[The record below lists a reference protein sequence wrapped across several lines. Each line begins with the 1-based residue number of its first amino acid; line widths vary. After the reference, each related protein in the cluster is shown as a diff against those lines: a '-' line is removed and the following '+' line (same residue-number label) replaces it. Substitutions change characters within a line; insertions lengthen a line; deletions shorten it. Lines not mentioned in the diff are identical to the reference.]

1 MEILLL
7 NRQRAEKVPAKEL
20 RAFARRLAEGA
31 GLSGAGFS
39 ICLVSDR
46 RMKEYN
52 ETYRSIRQA
61 TDVLSF
67 PDDPE
72 DGSYLGDIVI
82 SVETAVRQAASR
94 RHSLLREL
102 EILIVHGYLHI
113 LGHDHEAD
121 DSLMMR
127 IQKKLVREFCHGA

>member
-7 NRQRAEKVPAKEL
+7 NRQRTEKVPAKEL

-31 GLSGAGFS
+31 GLSDAGFS

-52 ETYRSIRQA
+52 ATYRSIPKT

-82 SVETAVRQAASR
+82 SVETAVRQAVSR

-102 EILIVHGYLHI
+102 EILIVHGYLHV
-113 LGHDHEAD
+113 LGHDHQAD
-121 DSLMMR
+121 EGLMMR
-127 IQKKLVREFCHGA
+127 MQRKLVREFCHGA

>member
-7 NRQRAEKVPAKEL
+7 NRQRTVKVPAKEL

-31 GLSGAGFS
+31 GLSNAGFS

-52 ETYRSIRQA
+52 ATYRSIPKT

-94 RHSLLREL
+94 RHGLLREL

-113 LGHDHEAD
+113 LGHDHQAD
-121 DSLMMR
+121 EGLMMR
-127 IQKKLVREFCHGA
+127 MQRKLVREFCHGA